1 MDKRCKNYIMI
12 SSFSAHTSHNL
23 GMSFYNPDFN
33 TNGPDHHR
41 VTNDIP
47 SAGKEFGKMNFFNH
61 DSNHLHLGGSAN
73 P

>member
-1 MDKRCKNYIMI
+1 M
-12 SSFSAHTSHNL
+12 

-47 SAGKEFGKMNFFNH
+47 STGKEFGKMNFFNH